1 MDWKFYVIYNN
12 NYSYA
17 GVTPDLGRRIRKHN
31 QEISG
36 GAKYTKMI
44 GPGWQY
50 LCQVHGFKNKI
61 DALKFEWSVKHCAP
75 RKNVG
80 IVNRVKKLI
89 TTLNKEYWTTKSPS
103 SINYPL
109 KLIWIDITFIPDKV
123 ELPDYIDQEVN
134 IDQDVKI

>member
-1 MDWKFYVIYNN
+1 MDWKFYIIYNN

-17 GVTPDLGRRIRKHN
+17 GVTPNLERRIKKHN

-44 GPGWQY
+44 GVGWQY
-50 LCQVHGFKNKI
+50 LCQVHGFKTKI
-61 DALKFEWSVKHCAP
+61 DALKFEWAVKHCAP
-75 RKNVG
+75 RKNTGVL
-80 IVNRVKKLI
+80 NRVKKLI
-89 TTLNKEYWTTKSPS
+89 KTLNKEYWTSKSPS

-123 ELPDYIDQEVN
+123 ELPDYIEQENLV
-134 IDQDVKI
+134 